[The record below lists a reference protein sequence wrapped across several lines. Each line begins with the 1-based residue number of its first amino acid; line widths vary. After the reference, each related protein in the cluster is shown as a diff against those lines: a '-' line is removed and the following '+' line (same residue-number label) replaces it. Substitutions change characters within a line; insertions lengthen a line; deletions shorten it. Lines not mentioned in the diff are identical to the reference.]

1 MIERA
6 LIYLNA
12 IPADKV
18 RHALLGAAGS
28 SVCVSL
34 LLLWLPLLWAVGIT
48 ATLLIAAALGKE
60 RYDAAHSE
68 IHTADPFDAL
78 ATLIGGL
85 LVLLPVL
92 LTTLWK

>member
-1 MIERA
+1 MIER
-6 LIYLNA
+6 LLTFLNA
-12 IPADKV
+12 IAADKV

-48 ATLLIAAALGKE
+48 TILLLAAALGKE
-60 RYDAAHSE
+60 RYDAAHPDT
-68 IHTADPFDAL
+68 HTSDPFDAL
-78 ATLIGGL
+78 ATLLGGL

-92 LTTLWK
+92 LTNWR